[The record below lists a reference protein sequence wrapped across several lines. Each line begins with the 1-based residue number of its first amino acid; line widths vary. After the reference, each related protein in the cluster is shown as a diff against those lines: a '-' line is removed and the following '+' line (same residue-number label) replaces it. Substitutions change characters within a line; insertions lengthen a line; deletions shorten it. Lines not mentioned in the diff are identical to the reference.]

1 MRQKFYRILQI
12 QTFLYNASNSR
23 TNSKRDK
30 MYFPCWIMEIK
41 QTAFE
46 QKKIFTQSC
55 MKRDFAM
62 RYECKKTFLS
72 FEYKSEWN
80 LVFWKTWERWGKCM
94 NLMIKVYA
102 LRKAEWLKVKW
113 KLPGVY
119 GINFLLPLRI
129 ISLFV
134 RLFIHGF
141 SSLIENFMTVIL
153 FAEIIM
159 KTKTTTM
166 LQCWML
172 SINSIFQHA
181 FTVLQRMPFAM
192 SL

>member
-1 MRQKFYRILQI
+1 MLNYGDQ
-12 QTFLYNASNSR
+12 
-23 TNSKRDK
+23 TNS
-30 MYFPCWIMEIK
+30 FWAEEIS
-41 QTAFE
+41 
-46 QKKIFTQSC
+46 IQSC

-62 RYECKKTFLS
+62 RYECKKKHFSRLNTKANEIWF
-72 FEYKSEWN
+72 F
-80 LVFWKTWERWGKCM
+80 FWKTWERWGKCI

-159 KTKTTTM
+159 KTKTTTTTH
-166 LQCWML
+166 QCWIL
-172 SINSIFQHA
+172 NSIFQH
-181 FTVLQRMPFAM
+181 VSLSYWECLLQCHYNDWALFMK
-192 SL
+192 